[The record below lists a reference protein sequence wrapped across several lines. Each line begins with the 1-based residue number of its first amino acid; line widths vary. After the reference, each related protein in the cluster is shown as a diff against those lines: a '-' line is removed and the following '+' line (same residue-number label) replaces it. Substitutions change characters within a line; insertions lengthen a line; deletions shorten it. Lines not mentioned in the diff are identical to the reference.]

1 MFLEIKNRVIFM
13 QNIRLKQLKT
23 NNVNDIII

>member
-1 MFLEIKNRVIFM
+1 MFLEIKNRVIVM